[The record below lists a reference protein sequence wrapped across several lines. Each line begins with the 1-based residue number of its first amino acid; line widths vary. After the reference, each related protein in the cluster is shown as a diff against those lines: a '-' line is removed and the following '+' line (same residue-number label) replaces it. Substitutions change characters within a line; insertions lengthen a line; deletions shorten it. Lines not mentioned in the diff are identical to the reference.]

1 MILAFS
7 FIGALFV
14 TMVLVPPL
22 MRLAAPLHLLDVP
35 DERKIHTELVPRCGG
50 LAIACGIALPLLM
63 WLPKDAPILSL
74 LAGALVVFLFGLWDD
89 VRDLNYKVKLIGQI
103 LALIIVMKGGIVL
116 VHLPFTGLDPAPLW
130 LSYPATAL
138 FIIGITNAVNLSDG
152 LDGLAAGCT
161 LLTLAMI
168 AFLAYQANG
177 FPALLLAL
185 TVMGGILGFLRY
197 NTFPAIVFLGDA
209 GSQFLGFIAA
219 TLTIYL
225 VERLNTALSP
235 ALPLLLLGLPIF
247 DTVWVMALRLRR
259 GRSPF
264 HPDRNHIHHQF
275 LGLGL
280 KHYEAVSLIYAL
292 HGILICAAYYLRY
305 QSDILIIS
313 GYLVFCLAVA
323 GAIKYAISL
332 GWRLHPPSPDSGG
345 FVERRNLWLRRRTWL
360 PAFTT
365 QYLAFSVAVF
375 LVAGALLVVHVPRD
389 FVVVSVAAIVVVSAG
404 SLFLKG
410 YLRLLTRA
418 GVYMSSVLLVFLF
431 AEIPTEGWI
440 DDFSINLY
448 LVVSSVVL
456 VLGIRVTRRDLF
468 RVTPQDLLIV
478 FFALVV
484 PNLTSQ
490 YLVQYPIGE
499 IVFRLLVLFYITE
512 FLLNKEQ
519 IASGIED
526 GSVKITDFIN
536 KLLRF
541 SALLCLLILVLKG
554 QYWW

>member
-22 MRLAAPLHLLDVP
+22 MRVAAPLRLLDVP

-50 LAIACGIALPLLM
+50 LAIASGIILPLLM
-63 WLPKDAPILSL
+63 WLPKDAPMLSL
-74 LAGALVVFLFGLWDD
+74 LIGAVVVFLFGLWDD
-89 VRDLNYKVKLIGQI
+89 VRDLDYKVKLIGQI
-103 LALIIVMKGGIVL
+103 IALAIVMKGGIVL
-116 VHLPFTGLDPAPLW
+116 DHLPFLGLDAAPPW
-130 LSYPATAL
+130 LAYPATAL
-138 FIIGITNAVNLSDG
+138 FVIGITNAVNLSDG

-197 NTFPAIVFLGDA
+197 NTYPAIVFLGDA

-225 VERLNTALSP
+225 VEDLNTALSP

-247 DTVWVMALRLRR
+247 DTAWVMALRIRR

-264 HPDRNHIHHQF
+264 SADRNHIHHQF
-275 LGLGL
+275 LGLGF
-280 KHYEAVSLIYAL
+280 KHYEAVSLIYLL
-292 HGILICAAYYLRY
+292 HGMLICAAYYLRY
-305 QSDILIIS
+305 QSDILIV
-313 GYLVFCLAVA
+313 GTYAVFCLAVA
-323 GAIKYAISL
+323 GAISFAFAY
-332 GWRLHPPSPDSGG
+332 GWRLHPPMPETGDI
-345 FVERRNLWLRRRTWL
+345 VERRNLWLRRWSWI
-360 PAFTT
+360 PVFTT
-365 QYLAFSVAVF
+365 RYLAFSVAGF
-375 LVAGALLVVHVPRD
+375 LVVGAILVGKVPRD
-389 FVVVSVAAIVVVSAG
+389 FVVVSIAAIVVVSAG

-431 AEIPTEGWI
+431 AEIPRESWI
-440 DDFSINLY
+440 DDFCINLY
-448 LVVSSVVL
+448 LVISSVVL
-456 VLGIRVTRRDLF
+456 VVGIRVTRRDLF

-484 PNLTSQ
+484 PNLTSE
-490 YLVQYPIGE
+490 YLTQYPIGE

-512 FLLNKEQ
+512 FLLNKTQRTGDQSDDSLE
-519 IASGIED
+519 ATRFTAG
-526 GSVKITDFIN
+526 
-536 KLLRF
+536 LLRY
-541 SALLCLLILVLKG
+541 SSLVCLLILVVRG
-554 QYWW
+554 QSWW